1 MNSDELTIRAKNIRR
16 TVLDMIHNSKASH
29 LGSSLSAIEILTA
42 IYSVIDIEKI
52 KQKSSARDKVIL
64 SKGHAAAALYSTL
77 YHFGL
82 LTEDEISSY
91 HQVGS
96 LLQGHVSH
104 GVRFVEHSTG
114 ALGHGLSIGV
124 GHSIAQKISESNSL
138 TYVVCGDGEIQE
150 GSIWEA
156 LMYASTLNLGNL
168 ILMIDNNGI
177 SSITNTSSVINYGPL
192 SGAFEGFGLDV
203 HEISGHNVNAIA
215 ILLKRLRFDPG
226 NRPHV
231 LICNTVK
238 GKGVSFAENQAIW
251 HYKTL
256 DEEAHDL
263 ALDQL

>member
-1 MNSDELTIRAKNIRR
+1 MNSDELTIRAKHIRR
-16 TVLDMIHNSKASH
+16 TVLDMIHKSKASH
-29 LGSSLSAIEILTA
+29 LGSSLSAIEILAA
-42 IYSVIDIEKI
+42 IYSVINIEKI
-52 KQKSSARDKVIL
+52 KQKSSTRDKVIL

-82 LTEDEISSY
+82 LNEDEISSY
-91 HQVGS
+91 HQSGS

-114 ALGHGLSIGV
+114 ALGHGPSVGV
-124 GHSIAQKISESNSL
+124 GHALAQKISESSSV

-156 LMYASTLNLGNL
+156 LMYASTMNLGNL
-168 ILMIDNNGI
+168 ILLIDNNGI
-177 SSITNTSSVINYGPL
+177 SSITNTNSVINYGPL
-192 SGAFEGFGLDV
+192 YAAFQGFGLDV
-203 HEISGHNVNAIA
+203 HEIDGHDVNAIA
-215 ILLKRLRFDPG
+215 LLLERLRFEPG
-226 NRPHV
+226 DKPHV

-238 GKGVSFAENQAIW
+238 GKGVTFAENQAIW

-256 DEEAHDL
+256 DDEAHDL